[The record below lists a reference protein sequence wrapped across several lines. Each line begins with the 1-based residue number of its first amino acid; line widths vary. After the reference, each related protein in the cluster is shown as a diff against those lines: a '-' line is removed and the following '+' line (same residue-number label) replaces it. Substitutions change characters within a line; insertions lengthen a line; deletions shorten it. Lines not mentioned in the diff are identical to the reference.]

1 MMENLLTIDS
11 GNTNTTVGLYSK
23 GSLELCSLEEFDPE
37 INKKISTVLYSN
49 VGDNFRKWDGPKF
62 INIKNY
68 LKDNVLLDMP
78 VNYSETIGDDRLA
91 ASYWAFKNWIKSRKV
106 NRVMVIDAGT
116 FTTIDLITQ
125 DGFEGG
131 HIFPGTRTLI
141 DSFKGGANLP
151 ELDLGKQIQDKLI
164 PKSTEEAMKCSIQL
178 AERGLYEKWW
188 DLFHPEVIILS
199 GGLASWHQDYFPP
212 ELVLKP
218 NIVHLGLQ
226 ELFINS
232 PHQ

>member
-1 MMENLLTIDS
+1 MENLLTIDS

-23 GSLELCSLEEFDPE
+23 GLLEVRSLKEFNPEL
-37 INKKISTVLYSN
+37 NKNISTVLYSN
-49 VGDNFRKWDGPKF
+49 VGENFKKWDGPKF

-68 LKDNVLLDMP
+68 LKENALLDMP

-91 ASYWAFKNWIKSRKV
+91 SSYWVFQNWIKSKKV
-106 NRVMVIDAGT
+106 NRAMLVDAGT

-131 HIFPGTRTLI
+131 HIFPGTRTLM
-141 DSFKGGANLP
+141 DSFKSGIKLP
-151 ELDLGKQIQDKLI
+151 KLELDKPVQDKLI
-164 PKSTEEAMKCSIQL
+164 PKSTEDAMKASIQL

-188 DLFHPEVIILS
+188 DLFHPEVIVLS
-199 GGLASWHQDYFPP
+199 GGLSSWHQNYFPR